1 MPTTK
6 KRVNISLS
14 KDTERAL
21 SKLAERDRM
30 PQATKAARLIEIAL
44 EAEEDRVWDAI
55 AHKRDTKNAR
65 FVPHHKVWA

>member
-6 KRVNISLS
+6 KRIYISLP

-44 EAEEDRVWDAI
+44 ETEEDRIWDAI
-55 AHKRDTKNAR
+55 AHKRDTKDAR
-65 FVPHHKVWA
+65 FVPHHKAWA